1 MTQNQ
6 NEEVL
11 MVDLQHSALK
21 WEGKSK
27 RQNQNGGQITTIKG
41 SN

>member
-1 MTQNQ
+1 
-6 NEEVL
+6 